1 MNAELQRF
9 TADLVSN
16 PELRATVKAAGTD
29 HAAIVKAANDKG
41 YKFSLADVD
50 ALTASGELSD
60 AQLETV
66 AGGAGRVFWWDGGIV
81 VEWT

>member
-16 PELRATVKAAGTD
+16 PELRAAVKAAGTD
-29 HAAIVKAANDKG
+29 HASIVKTANEKG
-41 YKFSLADVD
+41 YYFTLADVY
-50 ALTASGELSD
+50 AVTASGELSD

-66 AGGAGRVFWWDGGIV
+66 AGGAGRVLVWRDGMI